1 MFGRVMRVAITGTTG
16 RVGAALARHFGDG
29 HEVMALPRGS
39 FDFSDPEG
47 MSRRLDG
54 LECDVLLNPGGLT
67 SLEACED
74 SPELARQ
81 LNAEAPA
88 HMAEWASRRGV
99 RLVHFSTDYVFSGRN
114 PGLRVE
120 SEPAEPRSVYG
131 TSKLEGE
138 RRVLS
143 HPGHLVVRV
152 SWVFGPE
159 KPSFIDAVVRDALA
173 GRPLSAVAD
182 KWSLPTHTADLSRCI
197 EALLASGAEGLFHAC
212 QSGEPASWHD
222 LAEVAVERLLEEGR
236 LEQRPVIGRAV
247 LAETPA
253 FRAERPRFTAMSTA
267 KLSHLLGFEMRD
279 WREAVRCHVSE
290 CR

>member
-1 MFGRVMRVAITGTTG
+1 MRVAITGTTG
-16 RVGAALARHFGDG
+16 RVGAALARHLGEG
-29 HEVMALPRGS
+29 HEVVALPRGG
-39 FDFSDPEG
+39 FDFTDPGG
-47 MSRRLDG
+47 MSRRLDE
-54 LECDVLLNPGGLT
+54 LECEVLLNPGGLT

-81 LNAEAPA
+81 LNVEAPA
-88 HMAEWASRRGV
+88 RMAEWASSRGV
-99 RLVHFSTDYVFSGRN
+99 RLVHFSTDYVFAGRS

-120 SEPAEPRSVYG
+120 SEPAEPLSVYG
-131 TSKLEGE
+131 ASKLAGE
-138 RRVLS
+138 RRVLR
-143 HPGHLVVRV
+143 HPGHLVIRV

-159 KPSFIDAVVRDALA
+159 KPSFIDGLARAALE

-182 KWSLPTHTADLSRCI
+182 KWSLPTHTADLAHWVES
-197 EALLASGAEGLFHAC
+197 LLASSADGLFHAC

-222 LAEVAVERLLEEGR
+222 LAEVVVERLLEEGR
-236 LEQRPVIGRAV
+236 LEQKPLIERTS

-267 KLSHLLGFEMRD
+267 KLSQLLGLEMRD